1 MRAWIDDLGVGPWT
15 VLTFTEATMKNL
27 KVDGRPVTE
36 PFKFIIAATQVGD
49 MQIELIQ
56 PVFGPTHLA
65 KFLKE
70 RGEGF
75 HHIKEQIGDEKI
87 SGVLNGLQDKGIGVL
102 QTGDF
107 GPDVH
112 YHLDTESKLDFIYEI
127 GNCVPVDLPAGM
139 ASTFPPE
146 KA

>member
-1 MRAWIDDLGVGPWT
+1 M
-15 VLTFTEATMKNL
+15 
-27 KVDGRPVTE
+27 
-36 PFKFIIAATQVGD
+36 IAATQVGD

-56 PVFGPTHLA
+56 PVYGPTHLA
-65 KFLKE
+65 KFLEEK
-70 RGEGF
+70 GEGF
-75 HHIKEQIGDEKI
+75 HHIKERIGDDKLPEF
-87 SGVLNGLQDKGIGVL
+87 LAGLRNKGIQVL

-127 GNCVPVDLPAGM
+127 GNCLPVDLPAGM
-139 ASTFPPE
+139 ASTYPPE